1 MSSHEHA
8 TLFGLTAQFDK
19 PQALVEAV
27 RAARAAGYRRIEAN
41 SPFPIDEIAEE
52 IGVRTW
58 VIPVVGTVAA
68 LGGASIQYFAQYW
81 MNAVDYPL
89 NIGGRPLNS
98 WPAFLMSAIIVLVLW
113 GAVAAFVAFLMLG
126 RLPRLSHPL
135 FATQSFDRVTEDRF
149 FLTIETAD
157 PLFSP
162 EATAR
167 FLASVGPIAVIETRA

>member
-1 MSSHEHA
+1 MTDGA
-8 TLFGLTAQFDK
+8 QTKLFGLTAQFDK

-41 SPFPIDEIAEE
+41 APFPIDDIGEE
-52 IGVRTW
+52 LGLRGW
-58 VIPVVGTVAA
+58 VIPVVGTIAA
-68 LGGASIQYFAQYW
+68 LGGAAIQYYAQYW

-98 WPAFLMSAIIVLVLW
+98 WPAFLMSSIIVLVLW

-135 FATQSFDRVTEDRF
+135 FDAPDFARATEDRF

-157 PLFSP
+157 PLFSR

-167 FLASVGPIAVIETRA
+167 FLASVGPLSVSEVRA